1 MIRSISWKHN
11 QMGKAKKMTERPFAG
26 LTIIWKAFNT
36 ILWPIMVAITSM
48 FFACKQTPKIET
60 LESTQRF
67 KSLSELKIP
76 LCVSCRSTKEVQAFE
91 DSLGSRRID
100 LVLGHIAKAFNQT
113 AFEAADTLKN
123 YTSEYGGY
131 ANFSNQYDYEIY
143 IRKQTNDSIPHVAI
157 VYEFSRYPP
166 YEFPEGQLGLNL
178 TIAKLFFEDPI
189 LDPHLL
195 DTNYPK
201 FSPDSNFVWALFD
214 TVYTRLQAYYPANSL
229 EPRRPWPIWNDYFII
244 KGDIFNKDRFRF
256 AETEDD
262 NGDFYAGAPFEEHY
276 VCEYMSTKFDDK
288 ANPLFPDAPRIDYCL
303 GWASSYGHYSHVDTV
318 NQKLHHRLKIEAK
331 DLAIYITF
339 NIFNQ

>member
-143 IRKQTNDSIPHVAI
+143 IRKQTNCRGFAAASVLSCKPTIRPIRMIRRIA
-157 VYEFSRYPP
+157 FS
-166 YEFPEGQLGLNL
+166 L
-178 TIAKLFFEDPI
+178 
-189 LDPHLL
+189 
-195 DTNYPK
+195 
-201 FSPDSNFVWALFD
+201 
-214 TVYTRLQAYYPANSL
+214 
-229 EPRRPWPIWNDYFII
+229 
-244 KGDIFNKDRFRF
+244 
-256 AETEDD
+256 
-262 NGDFYAGAPFEEHY
+262 
-276 VCEYMSTKFDDK
+276 MTKRIS
-288 ANPLFPDAPRIDYCL
+288 APRIDYCL
-303 GWASSYGHYSHVDTV
+303 GWASSYGHYSHVDGV
-318 NQKLHHRLKIEAK
+318 GFVGYFIVHERLQRIRSLYTPPCKKGRRVRQQA
-331 DLAIYITF
+331 
-339 NIFNQ
+339 